1 LGDIESSAF
10 SEGSASIDL
19 RTATSTHRFTMAA
32 SSLSMNTLKAA
43 PTKLGAR
50 SHGATALRAARAPAA
65 AATRRALAVRAEA
78 QEPRFETLMV
88 HGGQEP
94 DAATNAR
101 AVPIYATSSYTFD
114 DAEHGA
120 RLFSLKVLI
129 RPTHARGARRHS
141 SYGTLTPGLL
151 AIPPSPRTLSRRVC
165 VGKGAMIVSE
175 GMYRRL
181 GAQRR

>member
-1 LGDIESSAF
+1 MAALKGKIASSPF
-10 SEGSASIDL
+10 
-19 RTATSTHRFTMAA
+19 STHLLSAPEMAA

-43 PTKLGAR
+43 APTKLGAR
-50 SHGATALRAARAPAA
+50 SHGATTLRAARAPAA
-65 AATRRALAVRAEA
+65 AGARRALAVRAEA

-129 RPTHARGARRHS
+129 RPTHALGAR
-141 SYGTLTPGLL
+141 
-151 AIPPSPRTLSRRVC
+151 
-165 VGKGAMIVSE
+165 
-175 GMYRRL
+175 
-181 GAQRR
+181 

>member
-1 LGDIESSAF
+1 
-10 SEGSASIDL
+10 
-19 RTATSTHRFTMAA
+19 
-32 SSLSMNTLKAA
+32 MNTLKAA

-50 SHGATALRAARAPAA
+50 SHGTTTLRAARAPAA
-65 AATRRALAVRAEA
+65 AGTRRALAVRAEA

-120 RLFSLKVLI
+120 RLFSLKVPI
-129 RPTHARGARRHS
+129 RPSHAPGARGTRRTVPS
-141 SYGTLTPGLL
+141 RPGCTQFPPLTL
-151 AIPPSPRTLSRRVC
+151 PRRQCLCRQGRRSCWKRHV
-165 VGKGAMIVSE
+165 E
-175 GMYRRL
+175 RL
-181 GAQRR
+181 GA